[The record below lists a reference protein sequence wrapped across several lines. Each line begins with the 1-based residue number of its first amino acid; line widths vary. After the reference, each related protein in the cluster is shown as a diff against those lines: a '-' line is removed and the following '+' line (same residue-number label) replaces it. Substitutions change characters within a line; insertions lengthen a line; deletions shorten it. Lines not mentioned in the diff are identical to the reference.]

1 MHLRVVARV
10 DDVAAVDTGD
20 GTQDPHRFSDLSRSR
35 VHATGA
41 QRHRNTTCNQ
51 RFDRFCVARVH
62 IPIGAKQRPVNI
74 SDEDA
79 GGQFAV
85 LAGAAPTGYTETR
98 FLVRESCS

>member
-1 MHLRVVARV
+1 M
-10 DDVAAVDTGD
+10 
-20 GTQDPHRFSDLSRSR
+20 
-35 VHATGA
+35 
-41 QRHRNTTCNQ
+41 
-51 RFDRFCVARVH
+51 H

-79 GGQFAV
+79 GGQFAA